1 LSTIRP
7 PTASITATGTCPANL
22 SDRAVLAG
30 HSVIHSDD
38 KTLIRKQFRIFCDCH
53 HIRPVQPPVSQTP
66 LKSDSALDGDQE
78 MTMTTHMRMLSSLA
92 LTAAALITLSSD
104 ALARG
109 GMGGGGGMR
118 SFHVARAPTVVS
130 KVRTTSTAAA
140 IRSRTTSATS
150 HTKSSGTKTSHAK
163 ANHCKKG
170 CDSSSDSKTNPGGNS
185 NSGSQD
191 KDKSAEARHHH
202 RHHHDKDPSNW
213 MPPTPAS
220 AGVDASQAAAGQVA
234 GGQVAGGQVAGNQVT
249 GSQVTAGQGSGGTVR
264 KRRNVED
271 RDQRDGSSSPADGD
285 TKDNANPNSAN
296 PNPEQDGNG
305 TRPPQQAPAQELI
318 GNYPVAVVDQGGGG
332 GTNSTGSGGTHQ
344 IRTYPIEAPT
354 VSTGNGAAPAP
365 VAVDPPGCFYERSV
379 RKPAGGGL
387 QRVILKICPDA

>member
-1 LSTIRP
+1 
-7 PTASITATGTCPANL
+7 
-22 SDRAVLAG
+22 
-30 HSVIHSDD
+30 
-38 KTLIRKQFRIFCDCH
+38 
-53 HIRPVQPPVSQTP
+53 
-66 LKSDSALDGDQE
+66 
-78 MTMTTHMRMLSSLA
+78 MTTHMRMLSSLA

-130 KVRTTSTAAA
+130 RVRTTSTAAV
-140 IRSRTTSATS
+140 RSRTTSATS

-170 CDSSSDSKTNPGGNS
+170 CDSSSDSKTKQAMTNPGS
-185 NSGSQD
+185 NPDSGSKD
-191 KDKSAEARHHH
+191 KDKSVEGRHHH
-202 RHHHDKDPSNW
+202 RHHHDNT
-213 MPPTPAS
+213 PPDLS
-220 AGVDASQAAAGQVA
+220 SLLNSASQGSSGSPATDPNASQGAVSPVAA
-234 GGQVAGGQVAGNQVT
+234 
-249 GSQVTAGQGSGGTVR
+249 SQGTVSQGSSGTVR

-285 TKDNANPNSAN
+285 TKDSANPSSAN

-332 GTNSTGSGGTHQ
+332 GTRSTGSGGTQ
-344 IRTYPIEAPT
+344 PIRTYPIEAPT